1 MAHIKLTKL
10 DLVVLLITVICI
22 IGISISGYISDPSN
36 RSPQVAYLYPAFGG
50 TQDVWISDIDA
61 PDNQQQLTFSEYGIF
76 DFDVSTDGRWLVFA
90 EKNSEFLSQL
100 RLLDIVNNRVI
111 DLVDCIGLNANCTTP
126 VFSPDGTK
134 LAYQRSE
141 LLNGQYGVSR
151 IWLVDMTN
159 SNYETNPLISDTQ
172 IIGHSPV
179 WSADNNKLAFYSAN
193 VLDPGILI
201 YNFVPSENNDS
212 QLQFIPST
220 QGSMGTI
227 SPNGQK
233 IIVPE
238 IVKRDNQLYT
248 YLKLV
253 DLRDN
258 ETSSFTDPDEPTDD
272 VVAQW
277 NPDGKMVAFVRRY
290 TDEERWTQGYQVY
303 LRNIDSDQLITV
315 AYDKRYTT
323 SNVQWNSTGTR
334 LIMQRFPLLNED
346 GTSRG
351 DASPEIWSYDIE
363 TDTLY
368 KVLSNAFLPHW
379 ASP

>member
-1 MAHIKLTKL
+1 MAHIKISKL
-10 DLVVLLITVICI
+10 DLVVLLITAICT

-50 TQDVWISDIDA
+50 TQDVWISDINA
-61 PDNQQQLTFSEYGIF
+61 PDNQRQLTFSEHGVF
-76 DFDVSTDGRWLVFA
+76 DFDVSPDGRWLVFA
-90 EKNSEFLSQL
+90 EKNSEFLSKL

-111 DLVDCIGLNANCTTP
+111 DLVDCFELNANCTTP

-134 LAYQRSE
+134 LVYQRSE

-159 SNYETNPLISDTQ
+159 SNYETIPLIGDTQ

-193 VLDPGILI
+193 VLEPGILI
-201 YNFVPSENNDS
+201 YNFAADENNTS
-212 QLQFIPST
+212 RLQFIPST

-227 SPNGQK
+227 SPDGQK

-238 IVKRDNQLYT
+238 IMKRDNQLYT
-248 YLKLV
+248 YLKLI
-253 DLRDN
+253 DLLN
-258 ETSSFTDPDEPTDD
+258 TEMSLFTDPDDPADD
-272 VVAQW
+272 AVAQW
-277 NPDGKMVAFVRRY
+277 NPDGNTVAFSRRY
-290 TDEERWTQGYQVY
+290 TDERWTQGYQIY
-303 LRNIDSDQLITV
+303 LRDIDSDQLIPV

-346 GTSRG
+346 GTTMR
-351 DASPEIWSYDIE
+351 DARPEIWSYDVE
-363 TDTLY
+363 TDTLNMI
-368 KVLSNAFLPHW
+368 LSNAFLPRW